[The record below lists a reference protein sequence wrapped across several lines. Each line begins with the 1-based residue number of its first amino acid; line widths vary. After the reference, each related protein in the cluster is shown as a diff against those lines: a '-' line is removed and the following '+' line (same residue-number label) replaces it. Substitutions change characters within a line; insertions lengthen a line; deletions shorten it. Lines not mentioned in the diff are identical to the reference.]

1 MEKVLPTTHRP
12 APFVSVRPPPDLAD
26 HSVLYRGSRP
36 DSLTAEPSDKEGMHG
51 CVCSEATKVIDP
63 AFEYVGAVPTAV
75 VRLLLTVL
83 LSRSGVEA

>member
-1 MEKVLPTTHRP
+1 MEKSTAHHPPPPSVP
-12 APFVSVRPPPDLAD
+12 VRPPFDLAD

-36 DSLTAEPSDKEGMHG
+36 DSLTAAPSDKEGMHG
-51 CVCSEATKVIDP
+51 CVCSEVTKIIDP